1 MCHFGPLLPKPGQ
14 KWIFLEK
21 KVLSVFKYSNY
32 LAMVQKIRWPIPE
45 KNTKTTDGRTDG
57 QTDRQQWF
65 YRILPRTGVQNIRI
79 ESMFNIWWMY
89 VECIIWQECTISH
102 FYLRHNIKK
111 ADLEVENWLYHFLI
125 MVAKKPCTIY

>member
-1 MCHFGPLLPKPGQ
+1 MRHFGPLLPKSGQ

-32 LAMVQKIRWPIPE
+32 LAMVQKIRRPIPE

-79 ESMFNIWWMY
+79 ELMFNIWWMN
-89 VECIIWQECTISH
+89 VECSIWQECTISH
-102 FYLRHNIKK
+102 FYLRRNIKK
-111 ADLEVENWLYHFLI
+111 SWPWSWKLVVSFTNYGS
-125 MVAKKPCTIY
+125 